1 MRQMTGTMLLLSS
14 AVVMAAPWAHAE
26 EKTIQLT
33 EAEQQEI
40 KTANEKLL
48 GLTLRFLH
56 DSWPLEIMFPG
67 EVQEE
72 FHSILQCH
80 QMLEQFRQTGNL
92 LLQTPDRTTPLHL
105 CIALG
110 LNRLAVR
117 MVETGAPV
125 NAQSIFMHDGTKE
138 PGDTPLTWACLSGLY
153 MNSTAE
159 ERLPLVHALLK
170 HGADPDQPGPW
181 GVTPFMYSAALNDS
195 DPGQEKIAL
204 ALLDAGSPDL
214 KRRMNAQARGVG
226 FLSLSP
232 AIYERL
238 IKAGCDVN
246 ERFFESKPCQETFR
260 TGVPFPVLVPVSLHR
275 AADGRRVII
284 GRQLLQPE
292 KTDSFLNGFLMLNQ
306 VIPGRNSS
314 NTLRGNGKNFRQCG
328 TGCLPVRP
336 RLKYGNQQNHRI
348 PAIVSGSRL
357 GKGSR
362 IFRRPRPYLPHPCIL
377 FFRGRRRR
385 DYGQLPQPR
394 LQTGSVEHSGTQ
406 QGAGT

>member
-26 EKTIQLT
+26 EKTIRLT

-117 MVETGAPV
+117 MVEAGAPV

-170 HGADPDQPGPW
+170 HGANP
-181 GVTPFMYSAALNDS
+181 SLRND
-195 DPGQEKIAL
+195 DGQTAYDFHMKNGYPPIAE
-204 ALLDAGSPDL
+204 AIKHWQS
-214 KRRMNAQARGVG
+214 KQKKEEAR
-226 FLSLSP
+226 
-232 AIYERL
+232 
-238 IKAGCDVN
+238 
-246 ERFFESKPCQETFR
+246 
-260 TGVPFPVLVPVSLHR
+260 
-275 AADGRRVII
+275 
-284 GRQLLQPE
+284 
-292 KTDSFLNGFLMLNQ
+292 
-306 VIPGRNSS
+306 
-314 NTLRGNGKNFRQCG
+314 
-328 TGCLPVRP
+328 
-336 RLKYGNQQNHRI
+336 
-348 PAIVSGSRL
+348 
-357 GKGSR
+357 
-362 IFRRPRPYLPHPCIL
+362 
-377 FFRGRRRR
+377 
-385 DYGQLPQPR
+385 
-394 LQTGSVEHSGTQ
+394 
-406 QGAGT
+406 

>member
-26 EKTIQLT
+26 EKTIRLT

-110 LNRLAVR
+110 LNQLAIR
-117 MVETGAPV
+117 MIEAGAPV

-159 ERLPLVHALLK
+159 DRLPLVQAEPLEQAIPAK
-170 HGADPDQPGPW
+170 
-181 GVTPFMYSAALNDS
+181 SS
-195 DPGQEKIAL
+195 
-204 ALLDAGSPDL
+204 
-214 KRRMNAQARGVG
+214 RMSR
-226 FLSLSP
+226 LSLSTP
-232 AIYERL
+232 G
-238 IKAGCDVN
+238 K
-246 ERFFESKPCQETFR
+246 
-260 TGVPFPVLVPVSLHR
+260 
-275 AADGRRVII
+275 
-284 GRQLLQPE
+284 E
-292 KTDSFLNGFLMLNQ
+292 KWA
-306 VIPGRNSS
+306 
-314 NTLRGNGKNFRQCG
+314 
-328 TGCLPVRP
+328 LP
-336 RLKYGNQQNHRI
+336 
-348 PAIVSGSRL
+348 
-357 GKGSR
+357 
-362 IFRRPRPYLPHPCIL
+362 
-377 FFRGRRRR
+377 GRRRVGWPFSR
-385 DYGQLPQPR
+385 A
-394 LQTGSVEHSGTQ
+394 SGT
-406 QGAGT
+406 ADNIPWISRSRRAET